1 MPGQIASFNSV
12 PEWLVELLAAEL
24 PYSLPLLRRLQ
35 STKFKHGT
43 SPHARVVFVHDT
55 DSPLDEHHEFKSY
68 TAAYLDFSR
77 QETQMYIYST
87 LEHRRNKDDESNLH
101 RYEQQLARLVSE
113 VVRLRKEYGH
123 KLLFTG
129 PDRILVGSLHS
140 KVRSILEKFDGV
152 VEPRPTGVYD
162 KWLMRRDELPCLDES
177 LPSGM
182 HWDSASLDDCQI
194 IVSRT
199 DIPRTAEMLVN
210 LPNLMIKRDD
220 GTPIAWALLGTDGSL
235 VSVHCEEPYRRRG
248 LAKKLAT
255 KLLLEKSPQF
265 GDDGWLCADVSP
277 SNESSRAMCKSL
289 NGKPSWL
296 VSWICLILSET
307 GLSAGSVSN
316 GS

>member
-1 MPGQIASFNSV
+1 MTGQVASFSSV

-35 STKFKHGT
+35 STKFRHGT
-43 SPHARVVFVHDT
+43 SPHARVIFVHDS
-55 DSPLDEHHEFKSY
+55 DSPLEEHHAFKRY

-87 LEHRRNKDDESNLH
+87 LEHRRNKDDESSLH
-101 RYEQQLARLVSE
+101 LYEQQLARLVSE
-113 VVRLRKEYGH
+113 VVRLRKEYGQ
-123 KLLFTG
+123 KLFFTD

-140 KVRSILEKFDGV
+140 RVRSILEKFDGV

-162 KWLMRRDELPCLDES
+162 KWLMRRDELPSLDES
-177 LPSGM
+177 LPSSM
-182 HWDSASLDDCQI
+182 YWDSASLGDCQI

-220 GTPIAWALLGTDGSL
+220 GSPIAWALLGTDGSL

-289 NGKPSWL
+289 NGKPDWL
-296 VSWICLILSET
+296 VSW
-307 GLSAGSVSN
+307 
-316 GS
+316 

>member
-1 MPGQIASFNSV
+1 MGGQVASFDSV

-55 DSPLDEHHEFKSY
+55 DSPLEQHHEFKRY

-101 RYEQQLARLVSE
+101 LYEQQLEHLVSE
-113 VVRLRKEYGH
+113 VVRLRREYGQT
-123 KLLFTG
+123 LLFTD

-140 KVRSILEKFDGV
+140 RVRSILEKFGV

-162 KWLMRRDELPCLDES
+162 KWLIRRDELPSLDES

-182 HWDSASLDDCQI
+182 YWDSASLEDCQI
-194 IVSRT
+194 VVSRT
-199 DIPRTAEMLVN
+199 DIPRTAEVLVN

-255 KLLLEKSPQF
+255 KLLLEKSAQF

-289 NGKPSWL
+289 NGKPDWL
-296 VSWICLILSET
+296 VSWICLILSGT
-307 GLSAGSVSN
+307 GKSVSPTSN